1 MIKYSTLNKSGLK
14 GFKMIQMTKQEIDF
28 RIKSQSPEY
37 STARYAVFY
46 KLWFHCKLRLREI
59 SEQSGFDHSTVSY
72 GIRRFGELMAVED
85 PLAVKYWNKLKN
97 I

>member
-1 MIKYSTLNKSGLK
+1 MKNK
-14 GFKMIQMTKQEIDF
+14 TKS
-28 RIKSQSPEY
+28 RNPKY

-46 KLWFHCKLRLREI
+46 KLKFHCGLTLDEIGKL
-59 SEQSGFDHSTVSY
+59 SGFDHSTVSY